1 MHKNVLV
8 LAAIIVLLFITA
20 LTPPAFAQA
29 HGFTTRAITVQSLM
43 PIARPSPNGTLIAVF
58 HQPAVHDSTPLDR
71 YLWLIDARTG
81 DEVSTLDEATTT
93 ISNAAFSADGS
104 RLVAV
109 QTNGDV
115 YVWDTLSQRLLDVL
129 TMPFYGGVH
138 SLRFVQDTA
147 KVVFVHGSR
156 PSQIV
161 FLDTDTGSITRI
173 LAPTFD
179 TFAAFDETMS
189 DFMRSGDH
197 VFTSADLTPDAG
209 MVAVATA
216 NDGVFLWDVET
227 RERTG
232 IGSQAAAVMGFG
244 ISELAFSADGTRLV
258 YAMPRDG
265 RVVLYDI
272 VDGTEGAVPIT
283 AHAFVL
289 APDGD
294 HLVWAQHEPAV
305 VFVAPLDAPE
315 AAEALLELPGNVQLA
330 PRLSALHFSADGNLV
345 VLSGLLGDDGD
356 NALYLFE
363 RAR

>member
-1 MHKNVLV
+1 MHKSVFV
-8 LAAIIVLLFITA
+8 VAAFIVLMLISP
-20 LTPPAFAQA
+20 LTQPAIAQA
-29 HGFTTRAITVQSLM
+29 HGFTTRTITVQSLM
-43 PIARPSPNGTLIAVF
+43 PIARPSPDGTLIAVF
-58 HQPAVHDSTPLDR
+58 HQPAIHDSTPLDR

-81 DEVSTLDEATTT
+81 DEVATLHDATTT
-93 ISNAAFSADGS
+93 ISDVAFSADGS

-138 SLRFVQDTA
+138 SLRFVQDSA
-147 KVVFVHGSR
+147 QVVFVHGSR
-156 PSQIV
+156 PSQIA
-161 FLDTDTGSITRI
+161 FLDTDTGSITRT
-173 LAPTFD
+173 LAPNFD
-179 TFAAFDETMS
+179 TLTEFNEIMS
-189 DFMRSGDH
+189 DVMRSGDH
-197 VFTSADLTPDAG
+197 VFTSADLTPDAD

-216 NDGVFLWDVET
+216 NDGVFLWDVDT
-227 RERTG
+227 RERTA

-244 ISELAFSADGTRLV
+244 VSELAFSADGTRLV

-265 RVVLYDI
+265 RVVLHDI
-272 VDGTEGAVPIT
+272 VDGTEGTVAIT
-283 AHAFVL
+283 ANAFAL

-294 HLVWAQHEPAV
+294 HLVWAQHEPAF

-315 AAEALLELPGNVQLA
+315 AAEALLELPGNPRFA
-330 PRLSALHFSADGNLV
+330 PRLSALHFAADGNLV